1 MIVLRNSEQI
11 SAMREAGKI
20 TGEALRLG
28 GEAVKPGVS
37 TGHIDA
43 LIRHYI
49 EKCGAAPSFL
59 GYAGFPASACI
70 SINDEVIHGIPS
82 EHRILHEGDI
92 VKIDVGAFYHGFHGD
107 SAATF
112 AVGKISD
119 EAQRLIDVTR
129 ESFWRGIGAIRKV
142 GGRIG
147 DIGSAVDG
155 YVTSNNFST
164 VKKYI
169 GHGVGHELHESP
181 DVPNYGHPGRG
192 PRLLKGMTFAVEP
205 MVCTGSCEV
214 KELADG
220 WTVKT
225 LDGGL
230 SAHYE
235 HTVALTEEGIMILT
249 DVSGI
254 DMIEY
259 ADAQ

>member
-1 MIVLRNSEQI
+1 M
-11 SAMREAGKI
+11 
-20 TGEALRLG
+20 
-28 GEAVKPGVS
+28 
-37 TGHIDA
+37 
-43 LIRHYI
+43 
-49 EKCGAAPSFL
+49 
-59 GYAGFPASACI
+59 
-70 SINDEVIHGIPS
+70 
-82 EHRILHEGDI
+82 
-92 VKIDVGAFYHGFHGD
+92 
-107 SAATF
+107 
-112 AVGKISD
+112 
-119 EAQRLIDVTR
+119 
-129 ESFWRGIGAIRKV
+129 
-142 GGRIG
+142 
-147 DIGSAVDG
+147 
-155 YVTSNNFST
+155 TSNNFST